1 MEWGMASRL
10 LSMVQRRRGIGGV
23 KYQCPFGVHTKSKRN
38 VKNPLSLGNFMFK
51 RDSKLA
57 KKSESSVFLIFLV
70 ALSW

>member
-1 MEWGMASRL
+1 MASRF
-10 LSMVQRRRGIGGV
+10 LSMVLRRREIGGV

-57 KKSESSVFLIFLV
+57 KKK
-70 ALSW
+70 